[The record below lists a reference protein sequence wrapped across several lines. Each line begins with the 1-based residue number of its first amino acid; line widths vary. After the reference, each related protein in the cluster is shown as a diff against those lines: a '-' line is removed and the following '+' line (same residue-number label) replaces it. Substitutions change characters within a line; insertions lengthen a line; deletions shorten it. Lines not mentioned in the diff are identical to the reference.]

1 MTDIIVGT
9 VRGKNTDGSYVV
21 VKRDGR
27 PVNVFFQSAAPTVGS
42 DIIGNVAVD
51 NDGRST
57 MVLHPTVLDALLD
70 GHAKIVPITKR
81 ADLTAR
87 VLAKMLERAKSAV
100 FKPGG
105 GMSIERMPHSDDP
118 DVRWAM
124 DNFRPEA
131 ERLGLAL
138 NVIDVKAV
146 TRSPW
151 DMKSLQNFS
160 LPADIEGSRRSRDEL
175 TKILRSGF
183 HPACSRI
190 IERFTGQNEIS
201 VNFVIPYSPF
211 AGAVGFARDAAQMT
225 ISAFP
230 LCSMNISESR
240 RLSSARQMAM
250 ALAHNRLTPGKGF
263 QADLD
268 THPRVRHL
276 SNSFADAAACLV
288 FVARGGRPEVVEE
301 YMLLKEASLFFG
313 YSEHRGGLNDGVLE
327 KATHRSIRAAMEW
340 YADNGS
346 SDMSIRELVTRAVRV
361 AKASAYEGM
370 RFTDASAIT
379 ELELRGAV
387 DAANL
392 IGVDLPTASR
402 TYLEQLSEK
411 YRDDL
416 DTLVEE
422 HRRDPVSAQRLMNFG
437 AVHVPDRMER
447 LFGDMTAPL
456 ADAVRQHQERAA
468 ADSRSSVLNTVAE
481 RIKSTRGANQV
492 MDFDF
497 DVQPAFARTM

>member
-9 VRGKNTDGSYVV
+9 VRGRNTDGSYVV
-21 VKRDGR
+21 VRRDGR
-27 PVNVFFQSAAPTVGS
+27 PLNVFFPGTSPTVGS
-42 DIIGNVAVD
+42 DIIGNLAVD
-51 NDGRST
+51 DTGRST
-57 MVLHPTVLDALLD
+57 MNLHPTVMDALLD
-70 GHAKIVPITKR
+70 GHAKIVPITQR

-87 VLAKMLERAKSAV
+87 VMAKMLERSKSAV

-105 GMSIERMPHSDDP
+105 GMSIERMPHSEDA

-151 DMKSLQNFS
+151 DVKQLQNFS

-175 TKILRSGF
+175 TRILRSGF

-225 ISAFP
+225 IHAFP
-230 LCSMNISESR
+230 LCSMDISESR
-240 RLSSARQMAM
+240 RLSAARQMAM
-250 ALAHNRLTPGKGF
+250 AIAHNRLTPGKGF

-268 THPRVRHL
+268 THPRARHL
-276 SNSFADAAACLV
+276 SNSFADVAACLV
-288 FVARGGRPEVVEE
+288 FVARGGRPEVVDE
-301 YMLLKEASLFFG
+301 YILLKEASLYFG
-313 YSEHRGGLNDGVLE
+313 YSEPRGLNAGVLE

-340 YADNGS
+340 YSESGS
-346 SDMSIRELVTRAVRV
+346 PDMSIRDLVTRAVRI
-361 AKASAYEGM
+361 AKAHAYEGL
-370 RFTDASAIT
+370 RFTDPSAVT
-379 ELELRGAV
+379 DMELRGAV

-392 IGVDLPTASR
+392 VAADLSTS
-402 TYLEQLSEK
+402 TNSYLESLSVK
-411 YRDDL
+411 YCEDL
-416 DTLVEE
+416 ATLIDE
-422 HRRDPVSAQRLMNFG
+422 HGGHPVSAQRMMNFG
-437 AVHVPDRMER
+437 SVHIPDRMER
-447 LFGDMTAPL
+447 LFADLTAPL
-456 ADAVRQHQERAA
+456 AETVREYEEKTAEAA
-468 ADSRSSVLNTVAE
+468 RSHVLNTVSDRLKAS
-481 RIKSTRGANQV
+481 RSISQP
-492 MDFDF
+492 MDFDL
-497 DVQPAFARTM
+497 DVRPSFVQSM